1 MMQFKGRSLY
11 NLLQLSKQE
20 DSSLEVEPWQIC
32 NYRSLKEE
40 ELFAGL
46 SSLGI
51 PLSKESF
58 IFYAENADSP
68 EDLVEYLWIEENNPQ
83 GEERTYLFVFELWR
97 RLFPGRESISV
108 FFDKLDFLISQFDA
122 GELLDEEEVQEV
134 LFGLQDI
141 LDKSVDQGE
150 KQQEVFSSV
159 LQYTAH
165 DVEGFLYDY
174 IGELLEEGNEVLA
187 SKLIDA
193 FDPYVFEK
201 KWFTLLRARLFSLT
215 DEDRAM
221 TSLHRIL
228 EEAEEEADLAFSEEV
243 GRFLS

>member
-32 NYRSLKEE
+32 NYRNLQEE
-40 ELFAGL
+40 ELFQGL
-46 SSLGI
+46 CSLGI

-58 IFYAENADSP
+58 ISYAENADSP

-83 GEERTYLFVFELWR
+83 GEEKTYLFVFELWR
-97 RLFPGRESISV
+97 RLLPARESLSI

-134 LFGLQDI
+134 LCGLQDI

-201 KWFTLLRARLFSLT
+201 KWFTLLRARLFSLI
-215 DEDRAM
+215 DEDRAAA
-221 TSLHRIL
+221 SLRRLL
-228 EEAEEEADLAFSEEV
+228 EEAEEEPDLAFSEEV